1 MRELSQSAG
10 SQLQPLMGIT
20 KGVYKPVI
28 VWVPPAETPIGL
40 GFVLEPFRRC
50 PCGEVQDLEQYL
62 GLFS

>member
-20 KGVYKPVI
+20 KGAYKLVI

-40 GFVLEPFRRC
+40 GFLLEPSRRC
-50 PCGEVQDLEQYL
+50 PCAEVQDQEQYL